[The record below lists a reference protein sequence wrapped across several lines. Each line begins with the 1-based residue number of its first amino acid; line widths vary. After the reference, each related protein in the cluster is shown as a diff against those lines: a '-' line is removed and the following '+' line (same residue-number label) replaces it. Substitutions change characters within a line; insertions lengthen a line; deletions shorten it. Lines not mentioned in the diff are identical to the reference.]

1 MKARKK
7 PPQATAAKP
16 EKVLLHMARTDHD
29 WAGVAIRFDGGEP
42 YRFQSLEVLVAW
54 LSRLRRGSERDK
66 DRS

>member
-16 EKVLLHMARTDHD
+16 EKVLLHMARTDRD

-42 YRFQSLEVLVAW
+42 YRFRSLKVLFAW
-54 LSRLRRGSERDK
+54 LSSLRRGHDPNDER
-66 DRS
+66 S